1 MKNNKLKILIS
12 LCIIL
17 FSSANV
23 FALEEYVTEVYRE
36 IDSCFAKKS
45 EADLNALLAKYSK
58 DKYYY
63 LMENYT
69 QKKIR
74 RLIVNNEYNFAMDAT
89 LAVIENNL
97 DNEEAVEMYSIISDA
112 YEIQRKHEQ
121 EIEHQKELEEARLRI
136 AKEKQRG
143 NVEKEY
149 VSAQKASGGSV
160 YVTGKETKLS
170 SYSWKLNFGLAD
182 GLMLIETKNN
192 LNTFHYG
199 VSLGFD
205 YEYMIEKKAVIG
217 ADIFA
222 GVQFL
227 GMAEEKD
234 LVPLLGDGEIALK
247 FASQQVLKNV
257 FIRTGFN
264 VIMSGESKKA
274 TNIGNVVQGF
284 YSPFIGL
291 KLENIR
297 LGAVRMSLGA
307 DWLAGHL
314 FTENIKVAAGVSANA
329 EIPFATLE
337 KVKLNFNIGVKDKI
351 FLKDDNGME
360 NRASVILAIGVEN
373 VSR

>member
-1 MKNNKLKILIS
+1 MFRKKIRLLLTLCILI
-12 LCIIL
+12 L
-17 FSSANV
+17 SANSA

-36 IDSCFAKKS
+36 IDDCFTRKS
-45 EADLNALLAKYSK
+45 ESALNALLSKYSN

-74 RLIVNNEYNFAMDAT
+74 RLIVNNEYDFAMEAT

-97 DNEEAVEMYSIISDA
+97 DNEEAVDMYSVISDA

-121 EIEHQKELEEARLRI
+121 ELAYQKEMEQLRLQKE
-136 AKEKQRG
+136 KEKQRA
-143 NVEKEY
+143 NVDKEY

-160 YVTGKETKLS
+160 YVTGKETKLT
-170 SYSWKLNFGLAD
+170 SYNWKLAFGLAD
-182 GLMLIETKNN
+182 LLFLMEKKSN

-199 VSLGFD
+199 ASIDFR
-205 YEYMIEKKAVIG
+205 YEYIVENKFAIG
-217 ADIFA
+217 ADAFV

-227 GMAEEKD
+227 GMGNEKD
-234 LVPLLGDGEIALK
+234 LVPFLGDGELALK
-247 FASQQVLKNV
+247 LASQQLLKNV

-274 TNIGNVVQGF
+274 VNTKNVIRGF
-284 YSPFIGL
+284 YSPFVGI
-291 KLENIR
+291 KVEKIA
-297 LGAVRMSLGA
+297 LGPVRVDIGA

-314 FTENIKVAAGVSANA
+314 FDENINLAAGASMNV

-337 KVKLNFNIGVKDKI
+337 KVKLNLNLGVKDKI
-351 FLKDDNGME
+351 FLKKDDGME

-373 VSR
+373 VIR